1 MLNDKNEDGF
11 LTFSGEVNMEIW
23 LKVKVTLG

>member
-1 MLNDKNEDGF
+1 MLKDKNEDGF
-11 LTFSGEVNMEIW
+11 LTFSGEVSMEIW